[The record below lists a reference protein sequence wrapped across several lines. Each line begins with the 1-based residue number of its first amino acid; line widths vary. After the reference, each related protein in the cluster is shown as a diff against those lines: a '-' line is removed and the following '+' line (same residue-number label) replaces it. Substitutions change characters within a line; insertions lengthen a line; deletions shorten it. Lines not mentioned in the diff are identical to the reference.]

1 MLSSLNK
8 DVIIIIIII
17 IIISVSIGKIGKV
30 STIYPVKKLVYGKSI
45 FQMCRTNTR

>member
-17 IIISVSIGKIGKV
+17 ISVSIGNMLKV
-30 STIYPVKKLVYGKSI
+30 STINPVKKLFYGKSI
-45 FQMCRTNTR
+45 FQMCRANTR